1 MQKNNK
7 RMRKTE
13 KNTFEMKTYKEV
25 NKVSVSGD
33 GDSIEKKDFKNK
45 SKAEKNFADL
55 EAKKRRQRAKEINMK

>member
-1 MQKNNK
+1 
-7 RMRKTE
+7 MRKTE

-33 GDSIEKKDFKNK
+33 GDSIEKKDFKSK